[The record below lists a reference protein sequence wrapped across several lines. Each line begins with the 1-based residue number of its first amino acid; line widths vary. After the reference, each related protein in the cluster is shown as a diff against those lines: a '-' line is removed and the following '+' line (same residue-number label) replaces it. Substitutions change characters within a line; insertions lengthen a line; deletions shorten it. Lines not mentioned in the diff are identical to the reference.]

1 MALQCLHLLIG
12 QNRINKSKQ
21 NSPVEHFDGLEEY
34 GKKWFYINVVL
45 IIFVYQS
52 LYAKIK
58 TTIP

>member
-21 NSPVEHFDGLEEY
+21 NSPVEHIDGLDEN
-34 GKKWFYINVVL
+34 GKCFNVNVVL
-45 IIFVYQS
+45 ITFVYQS

-58 TTIP
+58 TTVI